1 MSCPNMSDYCFQP
14 TKSFPIV
21 HEKQRHHSSPP
32 SQQYQQPQKKP
43 NELKFKIES
52 VGIHPEDDDDLDM
65 CPARVRPSWPKQ
77 IIPWWVPSRPNEKP
91 PYSYATLIAHAILAS
106 KDGRLTLN
114 DIYTWISKN
123 YPTFSVGN
131 GGWQNSIRH
140 NLSLNK
146 KWFYKIDRRPT
157 QANPG
162 KGCYWTLIA
171 GTEQIFID
179 NLTQEGGH
187 SRKHHDIGLTA
198 ELSIGQRRGACYYNH
213 INAVTPTTPTTST
226 TTPSLIH
233 LDTPPPT
240 PTKPLLSPLYT
251 TFRMVDMAPKAA
263 DDAAAVAA
271 LDDSDNDSGV
281 DVCTEYV
288 DRKHFR
294 KRRRTN
300 TASVTTTPS
309 TSAITSMATPTTTS
323 ATTTTPTMTFGM
335 EQLHVNN
342 HHQSMVYGTPTSTC
356 VPSFESINYE
366 INHWVERSLTCADRQ
381 RPQPSQS
388 WTEPMQQLT
397 TTSYKRQHPITIH
410 LDDEEVTQKY
420 LHFEDDEEE
429 HHPTHNNNVTNLMLT
444 TSLNSNDLS
453 FNTLYPSHSLPPPQ
467 QHQSSS
473 YNNMPLQPHYQLSQ
487 FVSMQDILYS

>member
-1 MSCPNMSDYCFQP
+1 
-14 TKSFPIV
+14 
-21 HEKQRHHSSPP
+21 
-32 SQQYQQPQKKP
+32 
-43 NELKFKIES
+43 
-52 VGIHPEDDDDLDM
+52 M
-65 CPARVRPSWPKQ
+65 CAK
-77 IIPWWVPSRPNEKP
+77 
-91 PYSYATLIAHAILAS
+91 
-106 KDGRLTLN
+106 
-114 DIYTWISKN
+114 
-123 YPTFSVGN
+123 
-131 GGWQNSIRH
+131 QNSIRH

-171 GTEQIFID
+171 GTEHIFID

-213 INAVTPTTPTTST
+213 GNTVTPTTPTT
-226 TTPSLIH
+226 PSSIN

-263 DDAAAVAA
+263 DDATSAAA

-281 DVCTEYV
+281 DVGNEFV

-294 KRRRTN
+294 KRRRIN
-300 TASVTTTPS
+300 TASGTTIPS
-309 TSAITSMATPTTTS
+309 THAT
-323 ATTTTPTMTFGM
+323 ATTTMTTATVSTTATTPMMALGI

-342 HHQSMVYGTPTSTC
+342 HHQSMMYGTPTSTC
-356 VPSFESINYE
+356 VPSFEGINYE
-366 INHWVERSLTCADRQ
+366 INHWVEHSLAYTDQ
-381 RPQPSQS
+381 QQPQPSQQ
-388 WTEPMQQLT
+388 WMAPMQQPNT
-397 TTSYKRQHPITIH
+397 ASWKRQHPITIR

-429 HHPTHNNNVTNLMLT
+429 HHPTHNNNSTNLMLT

-453 FNTLYPSHSLPPPQ
+453 FNTLYPSHSLPQQQQPSSFNNRPL
-467 QHQSSS
+467 QHQ
-473 YNNMPLQPHYQLSQ
+473 YQLSQ
-487 FVSMQDILYS
+487 FVSMQDILYSWIKKKVNTHLFKSIVIVSFRARHASTLSSFPSLLVVYMKFQIYLELFSTWWRAPRWQNHLVIYEHWYWKYIFQKS

>member
-1 MSCPNMSDYCFQP
+1 MNHLAMSDYCFQP

-21 HEKQRHHSSPP
+21 QENQQRPSPP
-32 SQQYQQPQKKP
+32 SQQQQKKP

-77 IIPWWVPSRPNEKP
+77 IIPWWIPSHPNEKP

-213 INAVTPTTPTTST
+213 SNAVTPTTPTT
-226 TTPSLIH
+226 PSSINV
-233 LDTPPPT
+233 DTPPPT

-251 TFRMVDMAPKAA
+251 TFRMTDMAPKAE
-263 DDAAAVAA
+263 DSSVVA

-281 DVCTEYV
+281 DVGSEYI
-288 DRKHFR
+288 DRKHLK

-300 TASVTTTPS
+300 TAPVNSTPS
-309 TSAITSMATPTTTS
+309 TAIMTTASS
-323 ATTTTPTMTFGM
+323 ATTTPIMTLDM
-335 EQLHVNN
+335 DELHVNKY
-342 HHQSMVYGTPTSTC
+342 HHQSMVYGTPTSAC
-356 VPSFESINYE
+356 VPSFEGINYE
-366 INHWVERSLTCADRQ
+366 VNHWMEHSLAYADQ
-381 RPQPSQS
+381 RPQP
-388 WTEPMQQLT
+388 QQYNQPPQQWIAPIQQPN
-397 TTSYKRQHPITIH
+397 TSLWKRQLPITIR

-420 LHFEDDEEE
+420 LHFEDDEDE
-429 HHPTHNNNVTNLMLT
+429 HHTHNNNSNNLMLT

-453 FNTLYPSHSLPPPQ
+453 FNNLYPSHSLPPPPPPPPQ

-473 YNNMPLQPHYQLSQ
+473 FNSMPLQPQYQLFQ